1 MTTQW
6 PTILPT
12 TSTSLGNIC
21 EDHSNPKK
29 IKKED
34 KFAKAQKACQK
45 GFRCLTSLVFHCSW
59 SGLFLGQKN
68 LNNIMTYCVILYN
81 MIIEDERD
89 FNLKFFYD
97 NIDSRVKPQRR
108 SHSSIS

>member
-1 MTTQW
+1 MGYYRTDDIYQSWVTFVK
-6 PTILPT
+6 TIPAQ
-12 TSTSLGNIC
+12 
-21 EDHSNPKK
+21 K

-34 KFAKAQKACQK
+34 EFAKAQEACRK
-45 GFRCLTSLVFHCSW
+45 SFRRLTSSVCHCSW

-89 FNLKFFYD
+89 LNLKFFYD

-108 SHSSIS
+108 FHWSIS